1 VSGLLREPLAVET
14 LVVAIDPG
22 KVANR
27 VWIVS
32 GERGLLHEPVSL
44 STLRDGVDE
53 LVRLIGVSGG
63 TDEPLIAVEATG
75 SLHRAWTAE
84 LERRFPGRV
93 RLLAPSETQAARAQ
107 LGSRRFKSDDRDCAA
122 LVWLARQGLG
132 RLPDEPAL
140 EALLGVVRHRRQLV
154 AELKALRQRLHD
166 QLNRLCPGLSA
177 PQGHGRAL
185 DLLRPSGRAV
195 LACAVAFSGRAPTL
209 RSLLAR
215 APGRLARSNAE
226 YWQERWR
233 ACLAPPADAELR
245 AQRLALDLERLDGL
259 LAALAN
265 ADGQLTA
272 LLAQTDGQVLT
283 SLPGVAV
290 VRAAAFAAHS
300 LPIERFPTAERLY
313 SATGLAP
320 ASYESATISR
330 RGHISR
336 QGLADHRDALMSI
349 AWGLSQSS
357 PAFRER
363 AREYRARGF
372 APIQTR
378 VALARHACRL
388 CHSLLRNQKPYDE
401 ERYRQARRR
410 GR

>member
-1 VSGLLREPLAVET
+1 MSSLLSRALSAET

-27 VWIVS
+27 VWLVR
-32 GERGLLHEPVSL
+32 GEEGLVHDPVSL
-44 STLRDGVDE
+44 STSRVGVDE
-53 LVRLIGVSGG
+53 LVRLIAASDRRG
-63 TDEPLIAVEATG
+63 EPLIAVEATG

-93 RLLAPSETQAARAQ
+93 RVLAPSETQAARAQ
-107 LGSRRFKSDDRDCAA
+107 LGARRFKSDDRDCAA

-132 RLPDEPAL
+132 RLPEDPAL

-154 AELKALRQRLHD
+154 SELKVLRQRLHD

-177 PQGHGRAL
+177 PQGHGRTL
-185 DLLRPSGRAV
+185 ELLRPSGRAV
-195 LACAVAFSGRAPTL
+195 LACAVAFAGRAPSV

-215 APGRLARSNAE
+215 APGRLTRGNAE
-226 YWQERWR
+226 YWASRWR
-233 ACLAPPADAELR
+233 GCLAPPADAELR
-245 AQRLALDLERLDGL
+245 ATRLALDLKRLDIL
-259 LAALAN
+259 LAALAT
-265 ADGQLTA
+265 ADEQLTA
-272 LLAQTDGQVLT
+272 LLAKTRGQVLT
-283 SLPGVAV
+283 SLPGVAA

-300 LPIERFPTAERLY
+300 LPIERFPTADRLY

-320 ASYESATISR
+320 ASYQSATINR
-330 RGHISR
+330 RGGISR
-336 QGLADHRDALMSI
+336 QGLPEHRDALMAI
-349 AWGLSQSS
+349 AWGLSQAS

-363 AREYRARGF
+363 ATEYRTRGF
-372 APIQTR
+372 APMQTR

-388 CHSLLRNQKPYDE
+388 CHTLLRNQEPYHE
-401 ERYRQARRR
+401 ERYRQARRC